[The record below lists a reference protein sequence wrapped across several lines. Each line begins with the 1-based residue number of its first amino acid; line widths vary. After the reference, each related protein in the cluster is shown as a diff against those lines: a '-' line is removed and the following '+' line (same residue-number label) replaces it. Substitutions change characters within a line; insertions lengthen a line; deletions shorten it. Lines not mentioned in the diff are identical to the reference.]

1 MAALQICTLTQ
12 SRPFLRHTLLL
23 AAAICVNTS
32 GFSPFGGSARAAP
45 AQQVVAPSPYSYAQ
59 VADLAQGA
67 PAILIGRVRSVAAV
81 PAERAPGLRPGTARY
96 YLDVQATTLIRGE
109 GGLSQRLGMLI
120 DMPEANGRTS
130 ARALKGKTFVF
141 FGKAAAGGT
150 QFQLLD
156 SDALLPWTPG
166 LEAQLR
172 TIASELVATDAPP
185 AIRSVANAFHVRGT
199 VAGESET
206 QIFLTTATG
215 RPVSLSIIRR
225 PGQEPHFGAAL
236 GEIIDEAAS
245 VPPRDTLLWYRLACG
260 LPATLPAKATAGL
273 EPADADAA
281 RVDYAAFIAQLGVCD
296 RGVRAPMLGKAVP

>member
-12 SRPFLRHTLLL
+12 SRPFVRHAVILT
-23 AAAICVNTS
+23 AAICANAA
-32 GFSPFGGSARAAP
+32 GFSAFSARAVAAP
-45 AQQVVAPSPYSYAQ
+45 AQQTVPPSPYSYAQ
-59 VADLAQGA
+59 AADLAQGA
-67 PAILIGRVRSVAAV
+67 AAILIGKVRSVAPV

-96 YLDVQATTLIRGE
+96 YLDVQASTLIRGE

-120 DMPEANGRTS
+120 DLPEPNSRAG
-130 ARALKGKTFVF
+130 ARALKGRSFAF
-141 FGKAAAGGT
+141 FGKGTAGGT
-150 QFQLLD
+150 QFQLVD
-156 SDALLPWTPG
+156 SEALLPWSPG
-166 LEAQLR
+166 VEAQLR
-172 TIASELVATDAPP
+172 SIASELVAPDAPP
-185 AIRSVANAFHVRGT
+185 AIRAVVDAFHVRGT

-206 QIFLTTATG
+206 QIFLATATG

-260 LPATLPAKATAGL
+260 LPAALPASATTKI

-281 RVDYAAFIAQLGVCD
+281 RADYAAFLGQLGVCD
-296 RGVRAPMLGKAVP
+296 RDQGPPLPGKAAP